1 MAFPNMVLKL
11 LVQRRT
17 QKVLFAEATKEFVDF
32 LLHIFS
38 LPLGTLIQLPGSNQM
53 VGSLGQLKE
62 SVEIL
67 NQAYFQP
74 GIRKDDIVNP
84 KTTFNGNMLLLLND
98 ASMDDE
104 PYTPKTLYRCSYNI
118 RSPGSGYNNGRCNY
132 ICVSENPDV
141 VCPSCG
147 ALMNFRLTPAGPPKK
162 DDEAAMKEAERK
174 KVLQGGY
181 VKEVVTYMVMDN
193 LVVKPMS
200 TISSITLIN
209 SFGVNDLNQ
218 LEEKL
223 FSFGNDEAL
232 ELLKASLMT
241 DQVLTILF
249 RQME

>member
-38 LPLGTLIQLPGSNQM
+38 LPLGTLIQLRGSNQM

-84 KTTFNGNMLLLLND
+84 KTTFNGNMPLLSND

-104 PYTPKTLYRCSYNI
+104 PYTPKTLY
-118 RSPGSGYNNGRCNY
+118 
-132 ICVSENPDV
+132 
-141 VCPSCG
+141 SCG

-241 DQVLTILF
+241 DQVLTTLF